1 MDGHT
6 EKQMLPIIDYK
17 GKNIV
22 FAADLIPTAGHLPIP
37 YVMGYDTRPLL
48 TLTEKSDFLKTA
60 VEKDYLLFLEH
71 DAHNELISLK
81 NTEKGVRIDETF
93 SLDTYF
99 H

>member
-1 MDGHT
+1 
-6 EKQMLPIIDYK
+6 
-17 GKNIV
+17 
-22 FAADLIPTAGHLPIP
+22 
-37 YVMGYDTRPLL
+37 MGYDTRPLL

-93 SLDTYF
+93 SLDSYF